1 MSSWRSW
8 TICTSLLCTCTF
20 PSQQHSERTEEQIC
34 FPSDPHVLPPAAALP
49 LVYHGGV
56 HSLHSATN
64 SQNHKHH
71 PLTLVTATLA
81 PLFISWTTLSA
92 CPLCEATRRCS
103 ESVRTSAASSWLMK
117 QRSRCCNSQTRSYRD
132 HRGQPVSQTF
142 AFMLPKQLPP
152 SSATRDRK
160 PTRRNTWSVKP

>member
-1 MSSWRSW
+1 MFPFRSTCASTSRSTAFGVSWVS
-8 TICTSLLCTCTF
+8 
-20 PSQQHSERTEEQIC
+20 
-34 FPSDPHVLPPAAALP
+34 ALST
-49 LVYHGGV
+49 L
-56 HSLHSATN
+56 SNN

-81 PLFISWTTLSA
+81 PLFINWTTLSA
-92 CPLCEATRRCS
+92 RPLCEATRRCS

-117 QRSRCCNSQTRSYRD
+117 QRSRCCNSQTRSYRE
-132 HRGQPVSQTF
+132 HRGQPMSQTF